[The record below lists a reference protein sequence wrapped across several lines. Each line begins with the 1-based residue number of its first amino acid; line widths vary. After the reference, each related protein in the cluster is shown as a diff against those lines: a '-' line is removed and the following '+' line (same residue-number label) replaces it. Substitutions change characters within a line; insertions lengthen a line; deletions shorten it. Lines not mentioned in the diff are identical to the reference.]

1 MRVATGAVMGLG
13 PEPSDANDVP
23 LPSAT
28 LAELDKARN
37 LKLSGFW
44 RGMAT
49 INGKARALG
58 TAEVFEGD
66 YRKAFAEPAAFEAV
80 TAAQVQALAAK
91 ILRTQNR
98 TTGLLKPVA
107 APAAK
112 KAPAA
117 NNEEG
122 AR

>member
-1 MRVATGAVMGLG
+1 
-13 PEPSDANDVP
+13 
-23 LPSAT
+23 
-28 LAELDKARN
+28 
-37 LKLSGFW
+37 
-44 RGMAT
+44 MAT

-66 YRKAFAEPAAFEAV
+66 YRKAFDEPAAFEAV

-107 APAAK
+107 APAA
-112 KAPAA
+112 
-117 NNEEG
+117 NNKEG